1 MVLMSKIDIKFSPKQ
16 LEVIYR
22 DYNYTFDVLEGT
34 PRSGKTTAG
43 HFRYADYLTWTR
55 DTNHLI
61 VAYNQEQAYRL
72 FIDGDGTGLMHIF
85 GDLCE
90 IKHDEHGSHL
100 EVHTPT
106 GVKKV
111 YYKGGGKSNSV
122 GAITGM
128 SLGSVVFCEIN
139 LLHMSMIQE
148 CFRRTFAALDRYHL
162 ADLNPPAPHHPVI
175 KEVFEV
181 QNTRWLHWTI
191 QDNPIIT
198 EERKQ
203 EIYEVLK
210 KNPYLLD
217 RDWFGKRVMPQGVIY
232 GMFDLNANVWSKIQ
246 GQPFEMF
253 FVADGGQSDATSC
266 SCNIVVRYENK
277 FRLLRVANY
286 YHSGA
291 DTGQVKAMSQYAKE
305 IKKFMNWCMD
315 KFNMRYTEMFVDP
328 ACKSLREELH
338 LLAIPTRG
346 ADNNSKD
353 ITGSSKGKEVG
364 IERLQNSI
372 TNEQFLIVEVENDEY
387 DHYDFLREVG
397 MYVRLD
403 NGEPIDDFNHALDEC
418 RYANNYF
425 YKRYVK

>member
-1 MVLMSKIDIKFSPKQ
+1 MSKIDIKFSSKQ
-16 LEVIYR
+16 LETIYR
-22 DYNYTFDVLEGT
+22 DYDYTFDVLEGT

-232 GMFDLNANVWSKIQ
+232 GMFDLDANVWSKIQ

-266 SCNIVVRYENK
+266 SCNIVVRYDGK

-372 TNEQFLIVEVENDEY
+372 TNEQFLIVEVEKDEY

>member
-1 MVLMSKIDIKFSPKQ
+1 MSKTEIKFSPKQ
-16 LEVIYR
+16 LEAIYR
-22 DYNYTFDVLEGT
+22 PYNYTFDVLEGT

-43 HFRYADYLTWTR
+43 HFRFADYLTWTR

-85 GDLCE
+85 GDLCS

-100 EVHTPT
+100 EVHTT
-106 GVKKV
+106 NGIKKV

-148 CFRRTFAALDRYHL
+148 CFRRTFAALDRYHM

-175 KEVFEV
+175 KEVFDV
-181 QNTRWLHWTI
+181 QNTRWMHWTI

-198 EERKQ
+198 DERKQ
-203 EIYEVLK
+203 EIFEILS
-210 KNPYLLD
+210 KNPYLLE
-217 RDWFGKRVMPQGVIY
+217 RDWFGKRVMPQGVVY
-232 GMFDLNANVWSKIQ
+232 SMFDMDKNILPSIVGKRY
-246 GQPFEMF
+246 EMY

-266 SCNIVVRYENK
+266 SCNIVVRYQDK
-277 FRLLRVANY
+277 FRLFRVANY

-291 DTGQVKAMSQYAKE
+291 DTGQIKAMSTYAKE
-305 IKKFMNWCMD
+305 IKKFMDFCID
-315 KFNMRYTEMFVDP
+315 KFEMRYTEVFVDP

-338 LLAIPTRG
+338 LIGIQTKG
-346 ADNNSKD
+346 ADNNAKD
-353 ITGSSKGKEVG
+353 IKGSSKGLEVG

-372 TNEQFLIVEVENDEY
+372 TNEQFQIVECDTY
-387 DHYDFLREVG
+387 DHYNFLKEIG
-397 MYVRLD
+397 MYVRED
-403 NGEPIDDFNHALDEC
+403 NGKPIDDYNHALDEA